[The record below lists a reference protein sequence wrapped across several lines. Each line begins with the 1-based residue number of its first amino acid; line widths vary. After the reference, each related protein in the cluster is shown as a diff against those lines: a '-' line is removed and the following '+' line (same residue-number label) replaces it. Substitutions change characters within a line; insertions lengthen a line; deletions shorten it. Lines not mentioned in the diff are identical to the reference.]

1 MGGQPI
7 VFYFVIEGTQKE
19 IIKKKGARRPD
30 DLAKKKWL
38 AFLERGIKGVVK
50 EGYSKNPKVN
60 FFILDRHTCQIFY
73 ILSKFIS
80 PFLTKPK
87 AELFLRGKT
96 CFSSKKRFSF
106 GFLSPRRIH
115 ERKLHDPI
123 ASDEPLYRPVPRVWP
138 HVPVEL
144 LWSSWNQK

>member
-1 MGGQPI
+1 MGGLPI

-60 FFILDRHTCQIFY
+60 FFILDRHTCQILLYFVKIY
-73 ILSKFIS
+73 LPLSYQTES
-80 PFLTKPK
+80 WT
-87 AELFLRGKT
+87 
-96 CFSSKKRFSF
+96 FS
-106 GFLSPRRIH
+106 
-115 ERKLHDPI
+115 
-123 ASDEPLYRPVPRVWP
+123 
-138 HVPVEL
+138 
-144 LWSSWNQK
+144 